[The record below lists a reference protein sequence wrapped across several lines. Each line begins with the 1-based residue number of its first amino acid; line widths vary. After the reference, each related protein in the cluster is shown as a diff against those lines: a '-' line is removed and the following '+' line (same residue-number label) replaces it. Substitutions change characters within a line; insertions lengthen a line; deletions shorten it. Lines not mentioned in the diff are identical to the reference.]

1 MDENME
7 SKTNENVVKVEKVET
22 TNSSA
27 EQNTEYN
34 AEVRQV
40 LKSTATD
47 QAQQQAEQANQ
58 QISNSANKNV
68 NVCGLISFIFSMIGI
83 FMFGLPCGII
93 ATILG
98 IIGIATFKPET
109 QSNRWMAITGLAVGA
124 VEIVVM
130 GLYISI
136 V

>member
-7 SKTNENVVKVEKVET
+7 SKTNENVEKVEKVET
-22 TNSSA
+22 TNNSA

-47 QAQQQAEQANQ
+47 QANQ

-68 NVCGLISFIFSMIGI
+68 NACGLISFIFSMIGI

>member
-7 SKTNENVVKVEKVET
+7 SKTNENVEKVEKVET
-22 TNSSA
+22 TNNSA

-47 QAQQQAEQANQ
+47 QANQ

-68 NVCGLISFIFSMIGI
+68 NACGLISFIFSMIGI

-98 IIGIATFKPET
+98 IIGFIILIFDERKSKQIGEK
-109 QSNRWMAITGLAVGA
+109 NG
-124 VEIVVM
+124 
-130 GLYISI
+130 
-136 V
+136 